1 MQLITKQN
9 IIQWLSYDEEHC
21 SDLFLKA
28 QNSKKQFTKNKVFL
42 RGLIE
47 YSNVC
52 SKNCLYCGLRS
63 HNKILQRYTLSEED
77 VLSAAEFA
85 YQSKFG
91 SIVIQAG
98 ENQSTKY
105 TNTITNLI
113 DKIQNIYNGQLAIT
127 LSLGEQ
133 SKETL
138 TQWRNAGAKRYLLR
152 IETSNQD
159 LFYSIHPNDNNHS
172 FSNRIKILEVLKE
185 LDYQVGTGVMIGL
198 PNQTIDNLADDL
210 LFMKNI
216 DIDMIGMGPYIEH
229 SDTPLYAS
237 KNTFS
242 LKERYLLTLKMIA
255 SMRILMPDINIAATT
270 ALQTIEPNS
279 REKAIAVGANIIM
292 PNITPLKYREQYL
305 LYENKVQQIVDDD
318 YIENIKK
325 CVQSADSEIGWN
337 DFGNSLH
344 YDKRVF

>member
-1 MQLITKQN
+1 
-9 IIQWLSYDEEHC
+9 
-21 SDLFLKA
+21 
-28 QNSKKQFTKNKVFL
+28 
-42 RGLIE
+42 
-47 YSNVC
+47 
-52 SKNCLYCGLRS
+52 
-63 HNKILQRYTLSEED
+63 
-77 VLSAAEFA
+77 
-85 YQSKFG
+85 
-91 SIVIQAG
+91 
-98 ENQSTKY
+98 
-105 TNTITNLI
+105 
-113 DKIQNIYNGQLAIT
+113 
-127 LSLGEQ
+127 
-133 SKETL
+133 
-138 TQWRNAGAKRYLLR
+138 
-152 IETSNQD
+152 
-159 LFYSIHPNDNNHS
+159 
-172 FSNRIKILEVLKE
+172 
-185 LDYQVGTGVMIGL
+185 MIGL

-325 CVQSADSEIGWN
+325 CVQSADSEIG
-337 DFGNSLH
+337 
-344 YDKRVF
+344 